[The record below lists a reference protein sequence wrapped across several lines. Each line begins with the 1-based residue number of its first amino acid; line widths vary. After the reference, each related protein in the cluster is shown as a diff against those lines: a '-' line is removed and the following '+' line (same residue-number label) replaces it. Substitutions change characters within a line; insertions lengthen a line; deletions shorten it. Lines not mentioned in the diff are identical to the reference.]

1 MWTVVSVS
9 ELLTALSVVFV
20 IGGAFLF
27 VANRYELP
35 IVPFF
40 IFAGIIAG
48 SFVEEELTFELAR
61 YGIVLLVFTFSVQI
75 QFEAIRT
82 VLRDSEVVALG
93 QIFVLGGVGAALSVL
108 IGLPTDQAVYIGI
121 AAALSSTIVGT
132 GLLQTGRYRNLVYG
146 RLAESI
152 QFVQDLIAILL
163 ILVLSAETF
172 AADPIATQLGYGVV
186 LIGAAIVVNRQLF
199 DLLGRVAGG
208 SDELMLVSVIALL
221 IAFLG
226 AAELAGIPL
235 AVGAF
240 IAGLAVRRNPAEHI
254 GMLNGLQSIRD
265 FFTAIFFITLGTLVT
280 VPTTDVLLIAGIITI
295 LTVLLKPAVTIALLL
310 YKGYEARSATLTSLN
325 LAQVSEFAL
334 IIAIE
339 GLVVGTLAQSVFDAI
354 ILAATLTMLSSSL
367 GSRYDERIYRMLS
380 DQGLLRNQYE
390 KVDERSVV
398 PDDLA
403 HHVIIVGYGR
413 QGRRLVETCE
423 ANDRPYVV
431 VENDPVL
438 LRELESDCE
447 AYVFGDAMEQY
458 TWKKAGIERAQL
470 IVSTVD
476 SNSVSNRI
484 LMLAED
490 VDVDIVL
497 RARTVSTARDLLERG
512 ALYVSVPE
520 VLAAEQLVE
529 HVEAVAAGDISRME
543 LRADSLAELEQQA
556 ASESYTTA
564 DEIKA
569 MR

>member
-1 MWTVVSVS
+1 VVSVS
-9 ELLTALSVVFV
+9 ELLTALSVIFV

-27 VANRYELP
+27 VANRFQLP

-40 IFAGIIAG
+40 IFAGIVAG
-48 SFVEEELTFELAR
+48 LFVGEEITLELAR

-75 QFEAIRT
+75 QFETIRT
-82 VLRDSEVVALG
+82 VLSDSEVVALG
-93 QIFVLGGVGAALSVL
+93 QILVLGVFGVTGSVL
-108 IGLPTDQAVYIGI
+108 IGLPTDQALYVGI

-172 AADPIATQLGYGVV
+172 AADPVATQLGYGVV

-199 DLLGRVAGG
+199 DLLERVSGG

-226 AAELAGIPL
+226 AAEFVGVSL

-240 IAGLAVRRNPAEHI
+240 VAGLAVRRNPVEHL

-265 FFTAIFFITLGTLVT
+265 FFTAIFFVTLGTLVT
-280 VPTTDVLLIAGIITI
+280 VPTAEVLLVAGFLTI
-295 LTVLLKPAVTIALLL
+295 LTAIIKPAATIALLQ
-310 YKGYEARSATLTSLN
+310 YKGYETRSATLTSLN

-339 GLVVGTLAQSVFDAI
+339 GLVVGMLAQPVFDAI
-354 ILAATLTMLSSSL
+354 ILAATVTMLTSSL
-367 GSRYDERIYRMLS
+367 SSRYDERIYRMLS
-380 DQGLLRNQYE
+380 EHGLLRKRYE
-390 KVDERSVV
+390 KVDERSAV
-398 PDDLA
+398 PNELT

-423 ANDRPYVV
+423 AHDRPYVV
-431 VENDPVL
+431 IENDPVL
-438 LRELESDCE
+438 LRKLDSKCE
-447 AYVFGDAMEQY
+447 AYVFGDAMDQY
-458 TWKKAGIERAQL
+458 TWKKASIERAQI

-476 SNSVSNRI
+476 SDRVSNRI
-484 LMLAED
+484 QMLAED
-490 VDVDIVL
+490 VDADVVL

-512 ALYVSVPE
+512 ALYVTVPE

-529 HVEAVAAGDISRME
+529 HVEAVAAGDISGTE
-543 LRADSLAELEQQA
+543 LRADSLTKLEKQAE
-556 ASESYTTA
+556 SEYYTTA
-564 DEIKA
+564 DEIEA
-569 MR
+569 IR

>member
-1 MWTVVSVS
+1 VVSVS

-20 IGGAFLF
+20 VGGTFLF
-27 VANRYELP
+27 VANRFELP

-40 IFAGIIAG
+40 IFAGIVAG
-48 SFVEEELTFELAR
+48 PFVEEELTLELAR

-75 QFEAIRT
+75 QFESVRT
-82 VLRDSEVVALG
+82 VLSDSEGIALG
-93 QIFVLGGVGAALSVL
+93 QTLVLGGIGVVISVL
-108 IGLPTDQAVYIGI
+108 IGLPADQAVYIGI

-132 GLLQTGRYRNLVYG
+132 GLLRTARYRNLVYG

-152 QFVQDLIAILL
+152 HFVQDLIAILL

-172 AADPIATQLGYGVV
+172 AADPVATQLGYGVV
-186 LIGAAIVVNRQLF
+186 LIGVAIVVNRQLF
-199 DLLGRVAGG
+199 DLLGRVSGD

-226 AAELAGIPL
+226 AAELAGISL

-240 IAGLAVRRNPAEHI
+240 VAGLAVRRDPTEHL

-265 FFTAIFFITLGTLVT
+265 FFTAIFFVTLGTLVAI
-280 VPTTDVLLIAGIITI
+280 PTTEVILVAGL
-295 LTVLLKPAVTIALLL
+295 LTVLTAIIKPAATIALLL
-310 YKGYEARSATLTSLN
+310 YKGYETRSATLTSLN

-334 IIAIE
+334 VIAIE
-339 GLVVGTLAQSVFDAI
+339 GLVVGSLTQPVFDAI
-354 ILAATLTMLSSSL
+354 ILAATVTMLTSSL
-367 GSRYDERIYRMLS
+367 SSRYDERIYRMLS
-380 DQGLLRNQYE
+380 EHGLLRKQYAN
-390 KVDERSVV
+390 VDERSAV
-398 PDDLA
+398 PEDIS

-423 ANDRPYVV
+423 ARERPYVV

-438 LRELESDCE
+438 LQDLESECE

-458 TWKKAGIERAQL
+458 TWTKANVERAQL
-470 IVSTVD
+470 VVSTVD
-476 SNSVSNRI
+476 SNSVTNWI
-484 LMLAED
+484 LTLVED
-490 VDVDIVL
+490 ADAGVVL

-520 VLAAEQLVE
+520 VLAAELLAE
-529 HVEAVAAGDISRME
+529 HVEAVAAGDVSRAE
-543 LRADSLAELEQQA
+543 LRADSRAELEQQA
-556 ASESYTTA
+556 AAEYYTTA
-564 DEIKA
+564 DEVKA

>member
-1 MWTVVSVS
+1 MVSVS
-9 ELLTALSVVFV
+9 ELLTALSVIFV

-27 VANRYELP
+27 VANRFGLP

-40 IFAGIIAG
+40 IFAGIVAG
-48 SFVEEELTFELAR
+48 LFVEEEITLELAR

-75 QFEAIRT
+75 QFEAVRT
-82 VLRDSEVVALG
+82 VLGDGEVVALG
-93 QIFVLGGVGAALSVL
+93 QIFSLGVFGVTGSVL
-108 IGLPTDQAVYIGI
+108 IGLPTDQALYVGI

-163 ILVLSAETF
+163 VLVLSAETF
-172 AADPIATQLGYGVV
+172 AADPVATQLGYGVV
-186 LIGAAIVVNRQLF
+186 LIGAAVVVNRQLF
-199 DLLGRVAGG
+199 DLLGRVSGG

-226 AAELAGIPL
+226 AAEIVGVPL

-240 IAGLAVRRNPAEHI
+240 VAGLAVRRNPAEHL

-280 VPTTDVLLIAGIITI
+280 VPTTEVLLVAGFLTI
-295 LTVLLKPAVTIALLL
+295 LTAIIKPAATIALLL
-310 YKGYEARSATLTSLN
+310 YKGYETRSATLTSLN

-339 GLVVGTLAQSVFDAI
+339 GLVVGMLAQPVFDGI
-354 ILAATLTMLSSSL
+354 ILAATVTMLTSSL
-367 GSRYDERIYRMLS
+367 SSRYDERIYRMLS
-380 DQGLLRNQYE
+380 DHGLLRKRYE
-390 KVDERSVV
+390 KVDERSAV
-398 PDDLA
+398 PDDLT

-423 ANDRPYVV
+423 ARERPYVV

-438 LRELESDCE
+438 LQDLESGCE

-458 TWKKAGIERAQL
+458 TWTKANVERAQL
-470 IVSTVD
+470 VVSTVD
-476 SNSVSNRI
+476 SNSVSNWI
-484 LMLAED
+484 LTLVED
-490 VDVDIVL
+490 VDAGVVL
-497 RARTVSTARDLLERG
+497 RARRVSTARDLLERG

-520 VLAAEQLVE
+520 VLAAELLAE
-529 HVEAVAAGDISRME
+529 HVEAVAAGDVSRAE

-556 ASESYTTA
+556 AAEYYTTA
-564 DEIKA
+564 DEVKA

>member
-1 MWTVVSVS
+1 VISVS

-27 VANRYELP
+27 VASRFELP

-40 IFAGIIAG
+40 ILAGIVAG
-48 SFVEEELTFELAR
+48 PFVEEELTLELAR

-75 QFEAIRT
+75 QFESVRT
-82 VLRDSEVVALG
+82 VLSDSEVVALG
-93 QIFVLGGVGAALSVL
+93 QTLVLGGVGVIGSVL
-108 IGLPTDQAVYIGI
+108 VGLPADQALYIGI

-132 GLLQTGRYRNLVYG
+132 GLLRTGRYRNLVYG

-152 QFVQDLIAILL
+152 HFVQDLIAILL

-172 AADPIATQLGYGVV
+172 AADPVATQLGYGVV
-186 LIGAAIVVNRQLF
+186 LLGAAVIVNRQLF
-199 DLLGRVAGG
+199 DLLGRVSGG

-226 AAELAGIPL
+226 AAEFAGIPL

-240 IAGLAVRRNPAEHI
+240 VAGLAVRRDPTEHL

-265 FFTAIFFITLGTLVT
+265 FFTAIFFVTLGTLVT
-280 VPTTDVLLIAGIITI
+280 VPTAEVVLTAALLTI
-295 LTVLLKPAVTIALLL
+295 LTVVVKPAVTIALLL
-310 YKGYEARSATLTSLN
+310 YNGYEARSATLTSLN

-339 GLVVGTLAQSVFDAI
+339 GLVVRMLAQPVFAAI
-354 ILAATLTMLSSSL
+354 ILAATVTMLTSSL
-367 GSRYDERIYRMLS
+367 SSRYDERIYRTLS
-380 DQGLLRNQYE
+380 DRGLLRKQYE
-390 KVDERSVV
+390 KVDERSAV
-398 PDDLA
+398 PDDIA
-403 HHVIIVGYGR
+403 YHVIIVGYGR

-423 ANDRPYVV
+423 ARERPYVV

-438 LRELESDCE
+438 LQDLESECE

-458 TWKKAGIERAQL
+458 TWTKANVERAQL

-476 SNSVSNRI
+476 SNSVSNWI
-484 LMLAED
+484 LALAED
-490 VDVDIVL
+490 GDVDIVL
-497 RARTVSTARDLLERG
+497 RARTVPTARDLIERG

-529 HVEAVAAGDISRME
+529 HVEAVAAGEISGPE
-543 LRADSLAELEQQA
+543 IRADSLAELEQRA
-556 ASESYTTA
+556 ESEYYTTA